1 MDWWTSLRGVELYTY
16 WNIITNLDLR
26 TGTGATGY
34 LRTESEPRKKWSSL
48 IIKNFNLD
56 LFLRQK
62 ETTYIRKVSDLKFW
76 KAEIILRDED
86 IILEEMEAKEA
97 CATRPKTKAE
107 TERCVLVLFRYVF
120 ESVWKILFKK
130 KKDFPG
136 CLSWHGGRESKWVA
150 GIQVREDI
158 TTIHQKCVGAA

>member
-1 MDWWTSLRGVELYTY
+1 MDLATD
-16 WNIITNLDLR
+16 LDLR
-26 TGTGATGY
+26 TGTGTTGY

-97 CATRPKTKAE
+97 CATKPKTKAE
-107 TERCVLVLFRYVF
+107 TRSEHIRKTH
-120 ESVWKILFKK
+120 E
-130 KKDFPG
+130 
-136 CLSWHGGRESKWVA
+136 A
-150 GIQVREDI
+150 GNR
-158 TTIHQKCVGAA
+158 ANSSP

>member
-130 KKDFPG
+130 KDFPG